1 MCTADSSDQP
11 GVSLTDRR
19 WTVKSEEALARAH
32 AMARDKAHPQVTT
45 GHLLAALFEADNFV
59 SLYLQRLGSE
69 PSRTL
74 ARVTTFIAD
83 LPTGMA
89 AGPDSGTAPAASD
102 ELGAAIESSARWAE
116 DLDDEYVSAEN
127 LLLGLAGGDDDIA
140 LTLQAAGVGRGG
152 WQGVIRLRRELWER
166 QVPARPK
173 PPGFDPTV
181 ARVLVEAARR
191 ARCAGTVVDPAHVL
205 EVLVADAAQLGALLG
220 ALGLEPTSVRRT
232 AADIAGKAP
241 RVSASVTM
249 PVVSDSL
256 HAAITAARRTVGARH
271 ACVGL
276 LPMLRGLAQDLG
288 EVGELLR
295 GVDEMLTALAD
306 RVAEPASRLAAA
318 VMAQQRAMQQSDLE
332 TAARL
337 LHGEIPVL
345 EQEIE
350 AMGPAEA
357 LLVRLLNE
365 HPAPSPDHAR
375 PEDHGRPE
383 EYERFLAAVD
393 TARTREISRRL
404 LRWLGDRDVAPG
416 DSVELAAFYATIH
429 EGQIRTESSLPSAES
444 AEATI
449 TGREAGHAAGRLEVL
464 GLITRHDDTVRL
476 TAAGLRCLEDFGG
489 DPQALPAANDGGS
502 APSTG

>member
-1 MCTADSSDQP
+1 M
-11 GVSLTDRR
+11 DRR

-32 AMARDKAHPQVTT
+32 ALARDKAHPQVTT

-83 LPTGMA
+83 LPTEVA
-89 AGPDSGTAPAASD
+89 AWPESGTAPAASG
-102 ELGAAIESSARWAE
+102 ELGAAIEQAARWAE

-127 LLLGLAGGDDDIA
+127 LLLGLASGDDDIA

-220 ALGLEPTSVRRT
+220 ALGLEPSSVRRT

-241 RVSASVTM
+241 RASASVTM

-256 HAAITAARRTVGARH
+256 HAAITAARRTVGAH
-271 ACVGL
+271 HTCVGL
-276 LPMLRGLAQDLG
+276 LPMLRGLAQDQG

-295 GVDEMLTALAD
+295 GVDEMLTVLAD

-350 AMGPAEA
+350 AMGQAEA

-365 HPAPSPDHAR
+365 HPAPSPDH
-375 PEDHGRPE
+375 DRPE

-393 TARTREISRRL
+393 TARTREISRHL

-429 EGQIRTESSLPSAES
+429 DGQIPAESSLPSAKPV
-444 AEATI
+444 EATI
-449 TGREAGHAAGRLEVL
+449 TGREAGHAAGRLAVL
-464 GLITRHDDTVRL
+464 GLITRHDDAVRL

-489 DPQALPAANDGGS
+489 DPQALPDANGGGS
-502 APSTG
+502 VQRKG